1 MAIFDQVHPKIFE
14 STFSFPEFV
23 PACKKSVAPSVHFW
37 DTANF
42 RVQRPDWPHSFL
54 TIHNHEIFDQLLIFV
69 NLYQHAK
76 NEAVSSIFSGEMVAW
91 KIEICAGTR
100 QIIKSFIVE
109 HILWKLVTKVF
120 FKLKKN
126 YFWPISPILGAKKV
140 FQKIW
145 LCHAQLDK
153 DS

>member
-14 STFSFPEFV
+14 STFSFTEFV
-23 PACKKSVAPSVHFW
+23 PACKKSVVPSVHFW

-120 FKLKKN
+120 FKLKKKLFLAHFPN
-126 YFWPISPILGAKKV
+126 FGGKKS
-140 FQKIW
+140 FPKNLALSRTTW
-145 LCHAQLDK
+145 
-153 DS
+153 